1 MASLLEAAGSK
12 EEEEEEE
19 NEERKK
25 ERGIYRSWIMKVMQI
40 NKGEG
45 VFVKV
50 GRHGA
55 PLLTTWPVVMMRG
68 SGDIKEKTF
77 GREAFNEERER
88 KDKRMMHSI

>member
-40 NKGEG
+40 NKGKG
-45 VFVKV
+45 VFVKLGV
-50 GRHGA
+50 MYLSWPLGR
-55 PLLTTWPVVMMRG
+55 L
-68 SGDIKEKTF
+68 
-77 GREAFNEERER
+77 
-88 KDKRMMHSI
+88 